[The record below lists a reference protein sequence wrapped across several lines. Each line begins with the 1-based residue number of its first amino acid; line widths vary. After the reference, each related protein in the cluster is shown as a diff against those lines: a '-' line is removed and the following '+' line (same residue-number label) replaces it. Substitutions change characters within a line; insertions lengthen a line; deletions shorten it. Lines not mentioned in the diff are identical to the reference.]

1 MTSSAWEKELEKKR
15 EKKEAELE
23 NISYAKKRYEIC
35 KKCTLFNNTLKICN
49 DCKCFLPLKVRV
61 KWVYCPIGKWSKE
74 T

>member
-1 MTSSAWEKELEKKR
+1 MKSWIEQRQEKR
-15 EKKEAELE
+15 EAELE

-35 KKCTLFNNTLKICN
+35 KQCTLFNNTLKICN

-61 KWVYCPIGKWSKE
+61 KWVYCPIGKWGKV